1 MGGKADFLSEDEIAE
16 LRKEMEALIKE
27 DGGQGARSE
36 EPISEPIPEGQ
47 ILSDIIDETNTK
59 ALSIEENGSYI
70 KIAEDDMTAWLYLTV
85 PGKGKEKY
93 TMEEIMDFIKKNGIT
108 TGFHQSNLTAMI
120 KKKVYEREIVIAKGQ
135 PVIEGKDG
143 YYEYKFDPDQLRA
156 PKELADGIEDYT
168 SMSVLQNVKKDE
180 VIAIY
185 HHAEEGEN
193 GYDVRGRVLPVKR
206 VKEAAPLRGQVVC
219 SPKNPDVYLAQKDGK
234 IEYKNGKID
243 IQSLHEINWDVNLI
257 TGKIEF
263 YGDIVING
271 NVEAGVVIRA
281 GRNIEIQGTVEAVS
295 LFAGGDVILKKGIQ
309 GAQRAK
315 VSARGNVFA
324 DFIEHAVVN
333 AGGNVQANTILN
345 SRIASNGEVILTG
358 NKGAIIGGYTHAMLG
373 ITATEIGNTAEVR
386 TVVHV
391 GSEKEVYT
399 RLQTVKAAEMEQS
412 EELQELTEKASELL
426 RKKKAA
432 NGKIPDI
439 MEGRIKDLES
449 RIQSLKKELGENIE
463 ERKRC
468 EAAIAKGKQAEIVV
482 NGNVYRGT
490 VVCLAQ
496 IQMPIERSTCFM
508 KYFQERG
515 MIESSVIAYS

>member
-143 YYEYKFDPDQLRA
+143 YYEYKFDPDQHRA
-156 PKELADGIEDYT
+156 PKVLADGSVDYT

-234 IEYKNGKID
+234 IEFKNGKID
-243 IQSLHEINWDVNLI
+243 IQSLHEINGDVTLI

-391 GSEKEVYT
+391 G